1 MVQLSSCLL
10 YVLWA
15 RWVHADMS
23 LLQSCEVTADRD
35 RQAVVFIQVKSA
47 AFSVS
52 YRFAVAGCS
61 QTALCGAG
69 ASTPPSF
76 CLASS
81 DRHPWLSFSLL
92 RPLFASSISNL
103 PPPVTA
109 AWDLSPFV
117 SFGHPFSCLPC
128 LWKSSPILCC
138 LFSCSSI
145 F

>member
-15 RWVHADMS
+15 RWVHTDMS
-23 LLQSCEVTADRD
+23 LLKSCEVEAD
-35 RQAVVFIQVKSA
+35 RQASCGIYSSETCGLFCLMC
-47 AFSVS
+47 
-52 YRFAVAGCS
+52 FAVAGCS

-69 ASTPPSF
+69 TSTPPSF

-92 RPLFASSISNL
+92 RPLFASSISVL
-103 PPPVTA
+103 PPPVTE
-109 AWDLSPFV
+109 AWDLSPFI
-117 SFGHPFSCLPC
+117 SFGHPFSYLPC
-128 LWKSSPILCC
+128 FWKTSPTLCC
-138 LFSCSSI
+138 LFNCSSI